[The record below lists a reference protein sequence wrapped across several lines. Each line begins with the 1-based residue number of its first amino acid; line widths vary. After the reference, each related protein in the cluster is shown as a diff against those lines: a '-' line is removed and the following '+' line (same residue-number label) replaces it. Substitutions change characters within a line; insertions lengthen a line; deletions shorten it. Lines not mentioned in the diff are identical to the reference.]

1 MPFGYQVAIFA
12 KLLFGLNVN
21 TLSKIHAVSFTNK
34 QDVTSATS
42 HSELS
47 ATNTRDSKLDFAS
60 FYREQWRGLCAFLR
74 KTYGAGPP
82 EPEDVAQ
89 DAFFQLANMKCRE
102 HIENPKA
109 FLYKISINLMLR
121 KIKSERWIS
130 HVIADDEEAFEA
142 ELLSCS
148 EPDKVL
154 LSQRALQRLGASFN
168 QLSDKQKYIVTAS
181 RIDGKTYQQIA
192 NETGWSLADICRQ
205 LNSALLILAE
215 SSNANEQTHSHA
227 RKR

>member
-1 MPFGYQVAIFA
+1 
-12 KLLFGLNVN
+12 
-21 TLSKIHAVSFTNK
+21 
-34 QDVTSATS
+34 
-42 HSELS
+42 
-47 ATNTRDSKLDFAS
+47 
-60 FYREQWRGLCAFLR
+60 
-74 KTYGAGPP
+74 
-82 EPEDVAQ
+82 
-89 DAFFQLANMKCRE
+89 
-102 HIENPKA
+102 
-109 FLYKISINLMLR
+109 MLR